1 MKGGVVVSDYADEFR
16 KTFDDYKILN
26 AIGNN
31 VWQIRL
37 NGYNKIAV
45 LKQVENA
52 DVYKKLKSLDING
65 VPQIINIFEQNGNQY
80 VIEDYINGDTLADI
94 IKSQGRLTAKQV
106 KNIVIQLCRIL
117 EPIHKAN
124 IIHRDIKPSNIII
137 TPTAT
142 IYLIDFG
149 IARSISENNSD
160 TRKLGTEFYASPE
173 QYGFKQTDN
182 RSDVYSIGKLMIVLL
197 SGRESVENINKLP
210 FANIIKKCIQ
220 VDSDKR
226 YKTVTGLEIA
236 FLNKIFVLFVV
247 LFFLILSLVM
257 FLKYA
262 STGNIITNENS
273 IDTSAPEE
281 TTYTIPP
288 ETTELLSEENK
299 EAVTEISTEVTS
311 HPQSEI
317 TTMVVTATQRENISE
332 VSTAAPQTTEN
343 KPTQSTTSAQTP
355 PPVIEEQTE
364 SNDIGTDSNGY
375 ALNYGFYGDESRFGT
390 VYFGIGYG
398 TQGTLFIECKD
409 KDVSKQKSD
418 FYIYLTQDEKKT
430 ITTEADENG
439 INIDLDGNKLYIPHT
454 ANVSYIGSNKPEST
468 YYEIILYDID
478 SDGQTDM
485 LVLEE
490 GVYNIPD
497 TLPVYTI
504 IHPVKVHSD
513 LSLEKCSG
521 NITVY
526 GTYDLIEIRNHEFL
540 TFNNVANNAVEYH
553 TYSLDGME
561 VKKLN

>member
-1 MKGGVVVSDYADEFR
+1 MSNYADEFR
-16 KTFDDYKILN
+16 KTFDNYEILN
-26 AIGNN
+26 TIGSN
-31 VWQIRL
+31 VWQVRM
-37 NGYNKIAV
+37 NGYNRIAV

-52 DVYKKLKSLDING
+52 DIYKNLKSLDIKG
-65 VPQIINIFEQNGNQY
+65 IPQIISVFEQNGNWY
-80 VIEDYINGDTLADI
+80 VIEDCINGDTLAER
-94 IKSQGRLTAKQV
+94 IKLQGRLTAKQV

-137 TPTAT
+137 TPTDT
-142 IYLIDFG
+142 VYLIDFG

-210 FANIIKKCIQ
+210 FSNIIKKCIQ

-226 YKTVTGLEIA
+226 YKTVTGLRNT
-236 FLNKIFVLFVV
+236 FLSRIFVVFAILF
-247 LFFLILSLVM
+247 LLTLLLIV

-262 STGNIITNENS
+262 NTSKITANENS
-273 IDTSAPEE
+273 IETSAPEVTE
-281 TTYTIPP
+281 NTTYTILP
-288 ETTELLSEENK
+288 ETTELLTEETK
-299 EAVTEISTEVTS
+299 ETVTEISTEVS
-311 HPQSEI
+311 SQPQSKI
-317 TTMVVTATQRENISE
+317 TTSAVIASQRENISE
-332 VSTAAPQTTEN
+332 VSTTTQQTTEN
-343 KPTQSTTSAQTP
+343 KPTQNTTPVQAL

-364 SNDIGTDSNGY
+364 PNDIRTDSNGY

-513 LSLEKCSG
+513 LSLERCSG
-521 NITVY
+521 DISVY
-526 GTYDLIEIRNHEFL
+526 ETYDLIEIRNHEFL
-540 TFNNVANNAVEYH
+540 TFNNVINNTVEYH
-553 TYSLDGME
+553 TYSLNGME